1 MNRAAAEVGLSAE
14 QWWAARRLRYN
25 LALLAGA
32 TVSFLSL
39 AAVGGGFAKRL
50 PCLEVTVFSVEFGGV
65 LFLVGLGLANLCYYL
80 GPLSERWLHPKN
92 LLGFRRLFFVLGTA
106 FSLTLIFLP
115 VAGNLAVAVF
125 APAVVEQCE

>member
-1 MNRAAAEVGLSAE
+1 MNSAAAEVGLSPA

-39 AAVGGGFAKRL
+39 AAVGWLFAARL
-50 PCLEVTVFSVEFGGV
+50 PCLEVTVFSVAFGGV

-92 LLGFRRLFFVLGTA
+92 LLGFRRLAFALGTA
-106 FSLTLIFLP
+106 FSLALIFLP

-125 APAVVEQCE
+125 APAVGGQCE